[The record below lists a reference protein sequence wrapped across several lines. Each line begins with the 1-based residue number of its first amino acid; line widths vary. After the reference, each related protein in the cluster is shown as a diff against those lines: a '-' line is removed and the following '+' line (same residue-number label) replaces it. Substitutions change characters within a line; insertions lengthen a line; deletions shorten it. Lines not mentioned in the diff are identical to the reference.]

1 MEEIP
6 YIFLKELSDQS
17 LTSKRDISMLAV
29 YLGVENPVSTVDS
42 ITRNNPRDIRQAGR
56 ELVYRWNRSDEGT
69 KRDKVQKLR
78 IAYHHLS
85 KSGLFDRGKL
95 KLSIL
100 YYFLQ
105 LFFCETSESNDV
117 CNLRIMIKSDK
128 PNAIEFCKTLSLATV

>member
-1 MEEIP
+1 MGEIP

-29 YLGVENPVSTVDS
+29 YLGVENPVSTVDI

-56 ELVYRWNRSDEGT
+56 ELVYRWSRSDEGT

-85 KSGLFDRGKL
+85 KSGLFDRGKQN
-95 KLSIL
+95 
-100 YYFLQ
+100 YPYFI
-105 LFFCETSESNDV
+105 FCSCSFVKQVNPPMLVTWIHD
-117 CNLRIMIKSDK
+117 
-128 PNAIEFCKTLSLATV
+128 

>member
-1 MEEIP
+1 MGEIP

-29 YLGVENPVSTVDS
+29 YLGVENPVSTVDI

-56 ELVYRWNRSDEGT
+56 ELFYRWNRSDEGS

-95 KLSIL
+95 N
-100 YYFLQ
+100 YPYFFLQ
-105 LFFCETSESNDV
+105 LLFCEITESIDV

-128 PNAIEFCKTLSLATV
+128 PNAIEFCKTWSLVTV

>member
-1 MEEIP
+1 
-6 YIFLKELSDQS
+6 
-17 LTSKRDISMLAV
+17 MLAV

-95 KLSIL
+95 NYPYYIIL
-100 YYFLQ
+100 CSFSFVKELNPSM
-105 LFFCETSESNDV
+105 LVT
-117 CNLRIMIKSDK
+117 
-128 PNAIEFCKTLSLATV
+128 